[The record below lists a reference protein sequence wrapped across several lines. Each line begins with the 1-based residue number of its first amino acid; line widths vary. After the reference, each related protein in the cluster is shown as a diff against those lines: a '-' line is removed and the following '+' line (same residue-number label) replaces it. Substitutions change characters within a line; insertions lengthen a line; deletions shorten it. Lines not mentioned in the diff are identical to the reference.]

1 MPIDPAILATA
12 RRVSHLAGPHA
23 HLLRAVLA
31 ELDDTYRRFLDARAE
46 LDQAQA
52 HALETDR
59 RHCLGGMPRESTT
72 DWANHRLPG
81 GAAPEYAHL
90 NGWKNQ

>member
-1 MPIDPAILATA
+1 VIDPAILATA
-12 RRVSHLAGPHA
+12 RRVSHLASPHA
-23 HLLRAVLA
+23 HLLRAVIA
-31 ELDDTYRRFLDARAE
+31 ELDDTRRHLIDARVQ

-59 RHCLGGMPRESTT
+59 RRCLGGMPRESTT

-81 GAAPEYAHL
+81 GHEAEYAHL
-90 NGWKNQ
+90 NGWKIQ